1 MRSMQLRI
9 QESGNVA
16 PYEATITSDTQ
27 FLDLLKPG
35 TTIRGSLTAWLCMLF
50 AIMRAQI
57 SVNVDILFKSNE
69 FILTVIGESPSIEGV
84 E

>member
-1 MRSMQLRI
+1 MSLMQLRI

-35 TTIRGSLTAWLCMLF
+35 TTIRGSMMAWLCMLF
-50 AIMRAQI
+50 AIMRAQ
-57 SVNVDILFKSNE
+57 KR
-69 FILTVIGESPSIEGV
+69 
-84 E
+84 

>member
-1 MRSMQLRI
+1 MRLMQLRI

-35 TTIRGSLTAWLCMLF
+35 TTIRGSMMAWLCMLF
-50 AIMRAQI
+50 AIIRAQV

-69 FILTVIGESPSIEGV
+69 FILTVISDAK
-84 E
+84 